1 MNEIHPKT
9 INIKGRLLELS
20 SPLVMGIL
28 NVTPDSFYEHSR
40 KENETDV
47 IERAGQIISEGG
59 TVIDVG
65 GQSSNPRSPLMTADE
80 ELARLRP
87 ALAAINRE
95 YPDVVLSVDTFYS
108 RVAQVCVEEYGVAII
123 NDISGGEMDSN
134 MFVEVARLNVPY
146 VLMHMK
152 GTPQTMTQ
160 MTNYSNLQQEVYY
173 YFSEKIAHLRELGV
187 NDVIIDPGYG
197 FSKTIEQNYELLA
210 SLRGFKVF
218 GLPILIGVSR
228 KRMIYNLLGINPDE
242 SLNGTTVLNTFA
254 LLNGADILRVHDVKA
269 TVEAIRIVGMLNKYK
284 F

>member
-28 NVTPDSFYEHSR
+28 NVTPDSFYERSR
-40 KENETDV
+40 KENENDV

-59 TVIDVG
+59 TVIDIG

-134 MFVEVARLNVPY
+134 MFAEVARLNVPY

-160 MTNYSNLQQEVYY
+160 MTNYRNLQQEVYY

>member
-28 NVTPDSFYEHSR
+28 NVTPDSFYERSR

-108 RVAQVCVEEYGVAII
+108 HVAQVCVEEYGVAII

-134 MFVEVARLNVPY
+134 MFAEVARLNVPY

-160 MTNYSNLQQEVYY
+160 MTNYRNLQQEVYY
-173 YFSEKIAHLRELGV
+173 YFSEKIALLRELGV

>member
-28 NVTPDSFYEHSR
+28 NVTPDSFYERSR
-40 KENETDV
+40 KENENDV
-47 IERAGQIISEGG
+47 IERAGQIIAEGG
-59 TVIDVG
+59 TVIDIG

-95 YPDVVLSVDTFYS
+95 YPDVILSVDTFYS

-134 MFVEVARLNVPY
+134 MFAEVARLNVPY

-160 MTNYSNLQQEVYY
+160 MTNYRNLQQEVYY
-173 YFSEKIAHLRELGV
+173 YFSEKIVHLRELGV